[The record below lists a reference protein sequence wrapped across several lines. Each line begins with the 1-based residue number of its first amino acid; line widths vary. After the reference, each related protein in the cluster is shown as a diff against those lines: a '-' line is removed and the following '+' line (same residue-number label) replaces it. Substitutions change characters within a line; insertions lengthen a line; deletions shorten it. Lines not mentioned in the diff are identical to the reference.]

1 MKYEIKINETDKCNA
16 AIEFRRK
23 IVLEYEKWYEG
34 KLRNLYGEPAP
45 SKKERI
51 NIGNLRENAILTW
64 AKLHQE
70 KKYLEDLHLP
80 KDIFKGFNVL
90 DIGSGGIPS
99 GLVFENCTIYCL
111 DPLMDIFNELEY
123 PFKYYEGRAKFVNS
137 YSEKMPFPN
146 NYFNAIISVN
156 ALDHVD
162 DFHKS
167 VLEIKR
173 VLKPGGLLR
182 MHLHYHQQTVLEP
195 IELNDRIIQQEFKSF
210 TGFHKLYE
218 SRSKR
223 GSTLEDLNEKY
234 VVWSNFKC

>member
-1 MKYEIKINETDKCNA
+1 MKYEIEINETDKCNA

-34 KLRNLYGEPAP
+34 KLKNLYGELAP

-70 KKYLEDLHLP
+70 KKYLEDLHLT
-80 KDIFKGFNVL
+80 KDIFRGFNVL

-99 GLVFENCTIYCL
+99 GLVFENCIIYCL
-111 DPLMDIFNELEY
+111 DPLIDLFNELGY
-123 PFKYYEGRAKFVNS
+123 PFKYYGERAKFINS

-146 NYFNAIISVN
+146 NYFDAIISVN

-162 DFHKS
+162 NFHKS

-182 MHLHYHQQTVLEP
+182 IHLHYHQQTVLEP
-195 IELNDRIIQQEFKSF
+195 IELSDRIIQQEFESF
-210 TGFHKLYE
+210 AGFHKLYE
-218 SRSKR
+218 SNSKR
-223 GSTLEDLNEKY
+223 GSTLEDMNEKY